1 MTDSSGWSSSM
12 VHRWQSQLPKSWL
25 LGILGVLLLG
35 LPAQAGRL
43 QSWRFNSGT
52 NQLEI
57 RTDAPVQ
64 PQAQLVFD
72 PTRLVIDLPGVVLG
86 RPQINQSGA
95 GAIRQV
101 RVAQFDPQTTR
112 IVVELAPGY
121 TLNPNDVKFRGL
133 TAQNW
138 LVQIPEP
145 TLMSATNPA
154 PGLPTPP
161 NPAPNQPVATRE
173 QPTEITAIQSTSTG
187 FFVATNG
194 KLPTV
199 TKIERSR
206 DRRRIDIDLTN
217 IRFGNGF
224 NNREVRFERFGIGRV
239 RARFGQQQ
247 RNPPS
252 VRLTL
257 QVEPNSPDWQIG
269 SSATGGF
276 LVVPSNIA
284 TNPLPAPA
292 PENPP
297 PTSGGSIAIN
307 AIPPANAQTIPRP
320 APPGRPLTTIQRVDL
335 GGQELFI
342 QGDRTLFYTVG
353 WEGSAYRIRFRDAR
367 LGDIR
372 PPRTGEGSPANLQ
385 IRQDNESTISVLLT
399 PSADVK
405 VLGVTRTTGDSIV
418 IQLQRPG
425 QAPPTATSPSQVS
438 VPAPRPFDPDQPLP
452 TPRGANVVVID
463 PGHGGIDP
471 GAIGIGGIREKDIVL
486 DIGLQ
491 VAAILQQQGVQV
503 ILTRKSDLPPNV
515 ELDLP
520 PRVAMAERARA
531 AVFVSIHANAIS
543 MSRPDVN
550 GLETY
555 YAPGRSSRLAAAIHN
570 SILSSVNIRDR
581 SVRAAR
587 FYVIRNT
594 SMPAALVETGFVT
607 GAEDAANFNSPAWRS
622 QMAQAIARGI
632 LQFLR
637 YGG

>member
-1 MTDSSGWSSSM
+1 MT
-12 VHRWQSQLPKSWL
+12 HRRQFQHPQSWL
-25 LGILGVLLLG
+25 LAIAGVLLLG
-35 LPAQAGRL
+35 LPAQASRL
-43 QSWRFNSGT
+43 QSWRFNSST

-112 IVVELAPGY
+112 IVIELAPGY
-121 TLNPNDVKFRGL
+121 TLDANEVKFRGV

-138 LVQIPEP
+138 FVQIPEP
-145 TLMSATNPA
+145 TLISASTPA
-154 PGLPTPP
+154 SSPPPP
-161 NPAPNQPVATRE
+161 NSTSTQPLATPDL
-173 QPTEITAIQSTSTG
+173 PTEITAIQSTSTG

-194 KLPTV
+194 KFPTV

-206 DRRRIDIDLTN
+206 DRRRIDIDLAN

-239 RARFGQQQ
+239 RARLGQQQ

-257 QVEPNSPDWQIG
+257 NVEPNSPDWQIG

-276 LVVPSNIA
+276 LVVPTNIA
-284 TNPLPAPA
+284 TNPPPLPV
-292 PENPP
+292 NPP
-297 PTSGGSIAIN
+297 PTTSSTIPIN
-307 AIPPANAQTIPRP
+307 PIPPASAQTIPRP

-335 GGQELFI
+335 GGQELLI

-367 LGDIR
+367 LGEIR
-372 PPRTGEGSPANLQ
+372 PPRTGEGSPASLE

-399 PSADVK
+399 PASDVR

-418 IQLQRPG
+418 VQLQRPG
-425 QAPPTATSPSQVS
+425 QAPPTVLPPSQVII
-438 VPAPRPFDPDQPLP
+438 PRPFEPNQPLP
-452 TPRGANVVVID
+452 TPRGSNVVVID
-463 PGHGGIDP
+463 PGHGGGDP
-471 GAIGIGGIREKDIVL
+471 GAIGIGGIREKDIVM
-486 DIGLQ
+486 DISSQ
-491 VAAILQQQGVQV
+491 VAQILQQQGVQV
-503 ILTRKSDLPPNV
+503 IMTRTSDV
-515 ELDLP
+515 EVDLP
-520 PRVAMAERARA
+520 PRVSMAERARA

-555 YAPGRSSRLAAAIHN
+555 YAPGKSSRLAAAIHN
-570 SILSSVNIRDR
+570 SVLSSLNIRDR
-581 SVRAAR
+581 GVRAAR
-587 FYVIRNT
+587 FYVVRNT

-607 GAEDAANFNSPAWRS
+607 GAEDAANFQSPAWRS